1 MQDFLLFDG
10 GPFLERW
17 SLGRRIAI
25 AVLITWVPLV
35 ALAAIQGR
43 ALGPSP
49 QESVL
54 MDVATYARF
63 LVTLPLLILTPA
75 VVRPRLRMIVQ
86 HLLEAG
92 LVKHS
97 EREGFLATMVSTI
110 RLRDSRVAALVLLA
124 FAYASA
130 VSFGILIGAQ
140 LPASWRTVGAEGNRS
155 LSAAGWWLLTVSH
168 PAYVFLLLQF
178 LYRVALWWRFL
189 WMTSRLDL
197 QLHAAHPDGAGG
209 LACLGMALP
218 PFGVPAFAIGS
229 LMAGGLADL
238 VMWAGVSIL
247 AHTYVIGAFVIVVVA
262 VFTGPLLFFLGKL
275 GETKQRGMLSYGALS
290 GDQLRQ
296 FEQKWLRTRS
306 REDDSLGAT
315 DFSAV
320 IDLTATVSGVHR
332 MRAFPFELTEL
343 LPLAVG
349 ALVPFVL
356 VAGLEI
362 PLKDILVQLLKMVM

>member
-1 MQDFLLFDG
+1 M
-10 GPFLERW
+10 
-17 SLGRRIAI
+17 
-25 AVLITWVPLV
+25 
-35 ALAAIQGR
+35 
-43 ALGPSP
+43 
-49 QESVL
+49 
-54 MDVATYARF
+54 
-63 LVTLPLLILTPA
+63 
-75 VVRPRLRMIVQ
+75 
-86 HLLEAG
+86 
-92 LVKHS
+92 
-97 EREGFLATMVSTI
+97 
-110 RLRDSRVAALVLLA
+110 
-124 FAYASA
+124 
-130 VSFGILIGAQ
+130 
-140 LPASWRTVGAEGNRS
+140 PASWRTVGAEGNRS